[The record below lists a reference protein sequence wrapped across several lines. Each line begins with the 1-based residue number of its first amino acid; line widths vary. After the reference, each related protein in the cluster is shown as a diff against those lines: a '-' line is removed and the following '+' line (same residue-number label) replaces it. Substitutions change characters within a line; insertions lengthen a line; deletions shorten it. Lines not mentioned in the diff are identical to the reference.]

1 MALNRGMRSA
11 VQITPKQ
18 QYLRFAATAGLWL
31 ITADAPVQRR
41 HARAVRCNRSSGA
54 QLILTIA
61 GGLQVPLPG
70 GRTEGVS
77 VFGQYRR
84 ITM

>member
-18 QYLRFAATAGLWL
+18 HLRFVATAGLWV
-31 ITADAPVQRR
+31 IKADAS
-41 HARAVRCNRSSGA
+41 AVRCNRSSGP

-70 GRTEGVS
+70 GRTEGVC